1 MISKS
6 EFEDRFRVFLQK
18 YELSLGQ
25 ASVIPR
31 ISKLRAYLYRSGWFK
46 FDQERETEIINR
58 MANYILLQKLRSA
71 WLPRIESAER

>member
-6 EFEDRFRVFLQK
+6 EFEKSFRDFLER

-25 ASVIPR
+25 AAVILR
-31 ISKLRAYLYRSGWFK
+31 ISKLRAYLYQTGWFK
-46 FDQERETEIINR
+46 FDQERESAVIQQ

-71 WLPRIESAER
+71 WSVRMSEK

>member
-6 EFEDRFRVFLQK
+6 EFEDRFRGFLQK

-25 ASVIPR
+25 ASTILQ
-31 ISKLRAYLYRSGWFK
+31 ISKLRAYLYRTGWFQ
-46 FDQERETEIINR
+46 FDQERETEVINR

-71 WLPRIESAER
+71 WLKRPVEK

>member
-6 EFEDRFRVFLQK
+6 EFEDRFRGFLLK
-18 YELSLGQ
+18 YDLSIGQ
-25 ASVIPR
+25 ASVILR

-46 FDQERETEIINR
+46 FDQERETEIIDR

-71 WLPRIESAER
+71 WRPRPVEK